1 MAADA
6 GAEQVKAHLFW
17 IWGEEEGFLKRGK
30 EGMLVITDRR
40 LAFISKT
47 EMTFRAHET
56 HSIRQLNRFKDGEKV
71 FRPAEGYGM
80 RELEK
85 DLDKSP
91 DNLDIPYRQVMDV
104 EQEEKRW
111 GTLLKVR
118 VNLGDRSKLY
128 KFSIVKG
135 WVKYPA
141 KDPLEFQRMD
151 WTPLIELVKAEQ
163 AASNS

>member
-1 MAADA
+1 LVGWD
-6 GAEQVKAHLFW
+6 EQIKAHLFW

-40 LAFISKT
+40 LAFITKT
-47 EMTFRAHET
+47 EMTYRMHDT
-56 HSIRQLNRFKDGEKV
+56 HNTRQFNRFKAKEDV
-71 FRPAEGYGM
+71 FRPAEGYKL
-80 RELEK
+80 EHLEK

-91 DNLDIPYRQVMDV
+91 DNLEIPYSQILDITS
-104 EQEEKRW
+104 EEKRW
-111 GTLLKVR
+111 GTLLKVK

-151 WTPLIELVKAEQ
+151 WSPLISLVKA
-163 AASNS
+163 ASP

>member
-1 MAADA
+1 MVGWD
-6 GAEQVKAHLFW
+6 EQIKAHLFW

-40 LAFISKT
+40 LAFITKT
-47 EMTFRAHET
+47 EMTYRMHDT
-56 HSIRQLNRFKDGEKV
+56 HNTRQFNRFKAKEDV
-71 FRPAEGYGM
+71 FRPAEGY
-80 RELEK
+80 RLEHLEK

-91 DNLDIPYRQVMDV
+91 DNLEIPYSQILDITS
-104 EQEEKRW
+104 EEKRW
-111 GTLLKVR
+111 GTLLKVK

-151 WTPLIELVKAEQ
+151 WSPLISLVR
-163 AASNS
+163 AASP

>member
-1 MAADA
+1 MVEWD
-6 GAEQVKAHLFW
+6 EQIKAHLFW
-17 IWGEEEGFLKRGK
+17 IWGEPEGFMKRGK

-47 EMTFRAHET
+47 EMSYKMHET
-56 HSIRQLNRFKDGEKV
+56 HSLRQLDRFKNKENV
-71 FRPAEGYGM
+71 FRPAEGYKLQH
-80 RELEK
+80 LEK

-91 DNLDIPYRQVMDV
+91 DNLEIPFSQILDITSED
-104 EQEEKRW
+104 KRW
-111 GTLLKVR
+111 GTLLKVKI
-118 VNLGDRSKLY
+118 NLGATSKVH

-151 WTPLIELVKAEQ
+151 WSPLISLVKT
-163 AASNS
+163 AA

>member
-1 MAADA
+1 LVSWD
-6 GAEQVKAHLFW
+6 EQIKAHLFW

-40 LAFISKT
+40 LVFITKT
-47 EMTFRAHET
+47 EMTYRMHDT
-56 HSIRQLNRFKDGEKV
+56 HNTRQFNRFKAKENV
-71 FRPAEGYGM
+71 FRPAEGYKLVH
-80 RELEK
+80 LEK

-91 DNLDIPYRQVMDV
+91 DNLEIPFSQILDITS
-104 EQEEKRW
+104 EEKRW
-111 GTLLKVR
+111 GTLLKVK
-118 VNLGDRSKLY
+118 VNLGDKSKLH

-151 WTPLIELVKAEQ
+151 WSPLMSLVKA
-163 AASNS
+163 ASP